1 MHAKARLT
9 KVQRFELDAAK
20 TNGYCDLAPR
30 SSFAHTHMAP
40 KYCVLVRGGMP
51 KDIFYRN
58 VVFDFNDYSDE
69 SSNDNG
75 NLGVLLDLGNG
86 TDFSELNPSRKGTK
100 GYIAESEKL
109 ENA

>member
-1 MHAKARLT
+1 M
-9 KVQRFELDAAK
+9 
-20 TNGYCDLAPR
+20 
-30 SSFAHTHMAP
+30 
-40 KYCVLVRGGMP
+40 
-51 KDIFYRN
+51 
-58 VVFDFNDYSDE
+58 VFDFNDYSDE